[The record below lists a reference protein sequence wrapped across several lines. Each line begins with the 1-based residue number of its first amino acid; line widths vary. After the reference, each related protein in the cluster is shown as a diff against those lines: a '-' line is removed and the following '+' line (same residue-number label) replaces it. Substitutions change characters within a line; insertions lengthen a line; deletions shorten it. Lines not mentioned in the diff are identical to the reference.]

1 MIKRIYNKFFRKQT
15 QVPFGFYI
23 EHLSIWAVERIR
35 ETHQEGN
42 DKNSMAI
49 AEEFYEML
57 DPEYENYEILFAL
70 KVK

>member
-1 MIKRIYNKFFRKQT
+1 M
-15 QVPFGFYI
+15 YI
-23 EHLSIWAVERIR
+23 DHLSVWAVERIR

-57 DPEYENYEILFAL
+57 DPEYENYEILFTL